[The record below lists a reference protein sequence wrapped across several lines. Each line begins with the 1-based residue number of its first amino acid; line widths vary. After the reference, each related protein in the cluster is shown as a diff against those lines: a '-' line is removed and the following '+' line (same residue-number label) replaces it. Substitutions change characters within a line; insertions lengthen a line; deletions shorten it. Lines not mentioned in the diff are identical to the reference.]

1 MNLQAEIE
9 HAKAL
14 NWARIISQKADRI
27 CKEKENEIDLMI
39 QILNGDIFAMAQ
51 DEFAKEK
58 AMGKYDAQNMPIEYN
73 LEGK

>member
-9 HAKAL
+9 QARTL

-27 CKEKENEIDLMI
+27 CKEKENEVDLMI

-51 DEFAKEK
+51 DEFAKDK
-58 AMGKYDAQNMPIEYN
+58 KMGLYDDMNMPIAYN
-73 LEGK
+73 L

>member
-14 NWARIISQKADRI
+14 NWARIIRQKADRI
-27 CKEKENEIDLMI
+27 CEERKNDVDLMI

-51 DEFAKEK
+51 DEFAKDK
-58 AMGKYDAQNMPIEYN
+58 KMGKYDSMNMPIEVN
-73 LEGK
+73 L

>member
-14 NWARIISQKADRI
+14 NWAKILCEKADRI
-27 CKEKENEIDLMI
+27 CQEKQHETDLMI

-58 AMGKYDAQNMPIEYN
+58 NMGKYDDMNMPIEYS
-73 LEGK
+73 L